1 MRHQGP
7 ARHVAQKSATRSL
20 DAIRSENRAHPRCF
34 LGLVGLCQRRGRIGC
49 GVHRD
54 RPRPVSG
61 GCRMGRS
68 GPDGSRSHCRIFTSF
83 HIGLGPLAREDA
95 QAIGPLDSSRLPVDA
110 RPPCRL
116 GLGGRRI
123 FPCHRIVPEA
133 RPHRVSCPV
142 RPAHD
147 PSRDPCDHCHW
158 VGGSPA
164 DDGRIRSQGGTSRD
178 DVPWLPDI
186 PLDPAIAAPEIALV
200 VLAIAFFLVLGAFV
214 LFLVWLPAVF
224 LVISLLTFG
233 AWWRLHRVAFVMTNQ
248 RRPADLKAVGEDL
261 LGRGAILSRT
271 WDGYLEVPSM
281 RVAADR
287 RRSYGMSWR
296 FFVLFGIASLGLASV
311 LVAERFFPSP
321 DWTYAIVPLAGAGL
335 LFFAALLG
343 CVYRLQFR

>member
-1 MRHQGP
+1 MSRRFEIEVGQAPGAFLGWEASFIAVDGSEAGFTGIVLGLSRADVEWVVQARMVP
-7 ARHVAQKSATRSL
+7 ARIVAFSPLSTL
-20 DAIRSENRAHPRCF
+20 V
-34 LGLVGLCQRRGRIGC
+34 LGLSREKTLKRSDLSIRHASPWTPVLLAVWAVAAVAFFLAVASFLRFGLSEYRVAFVLLTILLGILAIM
-49 GVHRD
+49 V
-54 RPRPVSG
+54 
-61 GCRMGRS
+61 
-68 GPDGSRSHCRIFTSF
+68 T
-83 HIGLGPLAREDA
+83 GLAARERTRAAPGAGD
-95 QAIGPLDSSRLPVDA
+95 
-110 RPPCRL
+110 
-116 GLGGRRI
+116 
-123 FPCHRIVPEA
+123 
-133 RPHRVSCPV
+133 
-142 RPAHD
+142 
-147 PSRDPCDHCHW
+147 
-158 VGGSPA
+158 
-164 DDGRIRSQGGTSRD
+164 GTSRD

-343 CVYRLQFR
+343 CVYRLRFR